1 MIGLSIRINLI
12 DGWFFIIFKS
22 ILNKN
27 MSLIIVIEN
36 ILIEFML
43 IMVWINE
50 IIDER
55 EIICTV
61 IIVSIIIIIGCYTF
75 D

>member
-1 MIGLSIRINLI
+1 MIGLSVRINLI
-12 DGWFFIIFKS
+12 DGWLFIIFKS

-36 ILIEFML
+36 IWIEFML
-43 IMVWINE
+43 IMVWIYE

-55 EIICTV
+55 
-61 IIVSIIIIIGCYTF
+61 
-75 D
+75 